1 MTNEPLNG
9 ISLAYFYR
17 ALPLSQKNE
26 GRRLRGL
33 QPLHGVL
40 ARHGVAARGAL
51 LPQLQDCRPNKEVG
65 QIQTKVGAPF
75 PS

>member
-1 MTNEPLNG
+1 MGFPGPN
-9 ISLAYFYR
+9 FYR
-17 ALPLSQKNE
+17 TLFLSLSQNDE

-33 QPLHGVL
+33 QPIHGVL
-40 ARHGVAARGAL
+40 ARHGVATHGAL